1 MADPIV
7 SALREAATHRGYR
20 LVASRRR
27 KAGTGDFGK
36 FGLTDPKGKPVLG
49 IGDDGLTASAED
61 IESFLRGGE
70 RDTWTKSAAIT
81 PAPPKSAKPA
91 VSSSEEPASAA
102 PSATTRR
109 AKGAKPRPAK
119 RIPAAER
126 RPRPAPKPREPAP
139 LRIRKA
145 TRADREAIG
154 ALFAHSAK
162 AERQQPIEQPIEA
175 RLAKLRKADGGV
187 LVAERG
193 QVVGCL
199 AFALA
204 PALHRPLYGRIAT
217 LVVADKHRRE
227 GVGRALIEAA
237 GLLLAKAGCVGIEA
251 MSDIDI
257 RSAHGFFRRIG
268 FEETSYRFAKPIAG
282 KETP

>member
-1 MADPIV
+1 MADQIV
-7 SALREAATHRGYR
+7 NALREAATHRGYR

-61 IESFLRGGE
+61 VESFLRGAE
-70 RDTWTKSAAIT
+70 HDTWTKSAAIT
-81 PAPPKSAKPA
+81 PAPPKRAKPPVA
-91 VSSSEEPASAA
+91 SPEEPAPSA
-102 PSATTRR
+102 PSTTSSR
-109 AKGAKPRPAK
+109 AKAAKPRTAK
-119 RIPAAER
+119 RNPVPER
-126 RPRPAPKPREPAP
+126 QPRPAPKPREPAP

-145 TRADREAIG
+145 SGADMKAIG
-154 ALFAHSAK
+154 ALFARSAK
-162 AERQQPIEQPIEA
+162 AEGQQAIEA
-175 RLAKLRKADGGV
+175 RLTELRKAGGGV
-187 LVAERG
+187 LVAERERI
-193 QVVGCL
+193 VGCL

-227 GVGRALIEAA
+227 GIGRALVDAA
-237 GLLLAKAGCVGIEA
+237 ALVLAKAGCIGMDA

-257 RSAHGFFRRIG
+257 RSAHGFFRRTG
-268 FEETSYRFAKPIAG
+268 FEERSYRFARPLPG
-282 KETP
+282 KAPR

>member
-1 MADPIV
+1 MADQIV
-7 SALREAATHRGYR
+7 NALREAATHRGYR

-27 KAGTGDFGK
+27 KPGTGDFGK

-81 PAPPKSAKPA
+81 PAPPKRPKPA
-91 VSSSEEPASAA
+91 VASPEEPAPAA
-102 PSATTRR
+102 TSTTTDPQ
-109 AKGAKPRPAK
+109 KGAKPRAAN
-119 RIPAAER
+119 RMAVAER
-126 RPRPAPKPREPAP
+126 SPRPALKSREPAP

-145 TRADREAIG
+145 TSGDMKAIG
-154 ALFAHSAK
+154 ALFALSAK
-162 AERQQPIEQPIEA
+162 TEGRQASEA
-175 RLAKLRKADGGV
+175 RLTELRKAGGGV

-193 QVVGCL
+193 LIIGCL

-204 PALHRPLYGRIAT
+204 PALHRSLYGRIAT

-227 GVGRALIEAA
+227 GVGRALVEAA
-237 GLLLAKAGCVGIEA
+237 GLLLAKEGCIGIEA

-282 KETP
+282 KATP

>member
-7 SALREAATHRGYR
+7 NALREAAMHRGYR

-36 FGLTDPKGKPVLG
+36 FGLTDPNGKPVLG

-61 IESFLRGGE
+61 VESFLRGGE

-81 PAPPKSAKPA
+81 PAPPKRAKPTVA
-91 VSSSEEPASAA
+91 SPEEPAPAV
-102 PSATTRR
+102 PSTKSSR
-109 AKGAKPRPAK
+109 AKVAKPLTAKRSPAPEPRLRPA
-119 RIPAAER
+119 R
-126 RPRPAPKPREPAP
+126 KPREPAP

-145 TRADREAIG
+145 SGADMKAIG
-154 ALFAHSAK
+154 ALFARSAK
-162 AERQQPIEQPIEA
+162 SEGRQAIEA
-175 RLAKLRKADGGV
+175 RLTELRKAGGGV
-187 LVAERG
+187 LVAERERI
-193 QVVGCL
+193 VGCI
-199 AFALA
+199 AFARV

-227 GVGRALIEAA
+227 GIGRALVDAA
-237 GLLLAKAGCVGIEA
+237 ALLLAKAGCVGIEA

-257 RSAHGFFRRIG
+257 RSAHGFFRRTG
-268 FEETSYRFAKPIAG
+268 FEETSYRFARPLSG
-282 KETP
+282 KASR